1 MLALEPLNHL
11 SIDHEDKNNGKS
23 LQEVM
28 PDKYEELIS
37 VFNKLEEH
45 YTDMQDIEFTIQKK
59 KLWVLQ
65 TRNGKR
71 TTNAAIKIA
80 VDLVNENV
88 ISKKEALIRIN
99 PESLEQLLHPTLDP
113 TAKKEVLTKGLPA
126 SPGAASGKVVFTADE
141 AEKLASNGE
150 DVILVRSETSPE
162 DIHGMH
168 AAKGILTAR
177 GGMTSHAAV
186 VARGMGRPCVS
197 GASEIN
203 IDENSRKLVIKEKEI
218 NNEEII
224 TINGSTGEVIL
235 GKIATVEPEL
245 SNYFNI
251 IMDWSDEIRK
261 LSIRTNAE
269 TPEDVKIAK
278 KFGAEGI
285 GLCRTE
291 HMFFDANRILFMRQM
306 ILAKDLEERKEALKK
321 LEPFQKDDFKSIFKI
336 MESRPVTIRLLDP
349 PLHEFLPNSK
359 EENKELLEKLNISK
373 EELTNRIEQLNE
385 LNPMLGHRGS
395 RLGITFPEIYR
406 MQTKAIIEAAIEV
419 KKEIGKCPIL
429 EIMIPLIFS
438 DKELSYIKNS
448 INEELKLVE
457 EEKGELPKILI
468 GTMIELPRAALL
480 ADEIAKYADFFSFG
494 TNDLTQ
500 TTYGISRD
508 DSGRFLDVYIEKNIL
523 EVDPFVSLDTSGVG
537 KLIKIAKEN
546 AIKVNPDI
554 KLGICGEHGGDP
566 KSIAYCNFLNLNYV
580 SCSPFRIPIARLAAA
595 QSEINQES

>member
-1 MLALEPLNHL
+1 
-11 SIDHEDKNNGKS
+11 
-23 LQEVM
+23 
-28 PDKYEELIS
+28 
-37 VFNKLEEH
+37 
-45 YTDMQDIEFTIQKK
+45 
-59 KLWVLQ
+59 
-65 TRNGKR
+65 
-71 TTNAAIKIA
+71 
-80 VDLVNENV
+80 
-88 ISKKEALIRIN
+88 
-99 PESLEQLLHPTLDP
+99 
-113 TAKKEVLTKGLPA
+113 
-126 SPGAASGKVVFTADE
+126 
-141 AEKLASNGE
+141 
-150 DVILVRSETSPE
+150 
-162 DIHGMH
+162 
-168 AAKGILTAR
+168 
-177 GGMTSHAAV
+177 
-186 VARGMGRPCVS
+186 MGR
-197 GASEIN
+197 
-203 IDENSRKLVIKEKEI
+203 
-218 NNEEII
+218 
-224 TINGSTGEVIL
+224 
-235 GKIATVEPEL
+235 IATVEPEL

-406 MQTKAIIEAAIEV
+406 MQAKAIIEAAIEI

-468 GTMIELPRAALL
+468 GTMIELPELL
-480 ADEIAKYADFFSFG
+480 
-494 TNDLTQ
+494 
-500 TTYGISRD
+500 
-508 DSGRFLDVYIEKNIL
+508 
-523 EVDPFVSLDTSGVG
+523 
-537 KLIKIAKEN
+537 
-546 AIKVNPDI
+546 
-554 KLGICGEHGGDP
+554 C
-566 KSIAYCNFLNLNYV
+566 
-580 SCSPFRIPIARLAAA
+580 
-595 QSEINQES
+595 